1 MLRSF
6 DELPD
11 HSRVWIY
18 TSDRPFTMDE
28 EILLQRSLENFI
40 DTWSAHGKDLAAS
53 AKIEFSQII
62 IIALDE
68 QQAMATGCSI
78 DKQFQLIQAF
88 EKQLGLNLLNRMII
102 PFLTKEGIE
111 LRQMSD
117 VDSNMS
123 KEIILDNTIQRLSEF
138 RTQWEKKAEES
149 WMQRLF

>member
-18 TSDRPFTMDE
+18 TSDRPFAMDE

>member
-28 EILLQRSLENFI
+28 EIMIQRSLENFI

-53 AKIEFSQII
+53 ARIEFSQII

-88 EKQLGLNLLNRMII
+88 ERQMGLNLLDRMNVA
-102 PFLTKEGIE
+102 FRQNGGIE
-111 LRQMSD
+111 LRKLSD
-117 VDSNMS
+117 IDSTMVG
-123 KEIILDNTIQRLSEF
+123 EFILDNTIQKLSDF
-138 RTQWEKKAEES
+138 RAAWEKKAEES
-149 WMQRLF
+149 WLVKFL